1 MNSQGR
7 VADWLDCRT
16 LTGCGVQAHEILSTG
31 ASFIGML
38 CGFPVF
44 SAPPAT
50 VQTLDGYEGGAFRPE
65 QPAAGYAVVNT
76 PFSRGVSGVAK
87 KSAVEVGV

>member
-1 MNSQGR
+1 M
-7 VADWLDCRT
+7 ADWLDCRT
-16 LTGCGVQAHEILSTG
+16 LTGCGVQAHEILSTD

-44 SAPPAT
+44 SAPPVT

-76 PFSRGVSGVAK
+76 PFSNTPFSRGVSGVAK